1 MTFGHLGEGVDP
13 LISAVVEGGQ
23 GEAVAVLDSGQED
36 GVRKV
41 VIGGRSQDAL
51 RLWFVRL
58 LVLDCLDH
66 LSSGRIQLPLTR
78 YLMVDIDD
86 IFTGTARLLQEDVL
100 AMLES
105 QARIA
110 RTVTDF
116 RYNLGF
122 SGKTFLQVGLSSTVS
137 GERLWLQGEA
147 ASQTHSFRDAEQHPV
162 IPLNVKKKLW
172 NIFKAAQTRH
182 RYQPVHH
189 RPLSTRQ

>member
-1 MTFGHLGEGVDP
+1 MKSQSKQPSNIKTTCSTRLLLPEGDWVTFGHLGEGVDP

-23 GEAVAVLDSGQED
+23 EEAVAVLDSGQED

-41 VIGGRSQDAL
+41 VIGGRSQEAL

-66 LSSGRIQLPLTR
+66 LSSGRIRLPLTR

-86 IFTGTARLLQEDVL
+86 IFTGTARLLQEDVQ

-122 SGKTFLQVGLSSTVS
+122 SGKTFLQVGLFSHRSCPELFS
-137 GERLWLQGEA
+137 
-147 ASQTHSFRDAEQHPV
+147 DAELLV
-162 IPLNVKKKLW
+162 CREIL
-172 NIFKAAQTRH
+172 ARTRETS
-182 RYQPVHH
+182 PW
-189 RPLSTRQ
+189 

>member
-23 GEAVAVLDSGQED
+23 EEAVAVLDSGQED

-41 VIGGRSQDAL
+41 VIGGRSQEAL

-86 IFTGTARLLQEDVL
+86 IFTGTARLLQEDVQ
-100 AMLES
+100 AMLGS

-137 GERLWLQGEA
+137 LGKAMAPRGSSISNTQLQRRRATPSDPTKCKE
-147 ASQTHSFRDAEQHPV
+147 
-162 IPLNVKKKLW
+162 
-172 NIFKAAQTRH
+172 KAMEYFQSSLD
-182 RYQPVHH
+182 Q
-189 RPLSTRQ
+189 S